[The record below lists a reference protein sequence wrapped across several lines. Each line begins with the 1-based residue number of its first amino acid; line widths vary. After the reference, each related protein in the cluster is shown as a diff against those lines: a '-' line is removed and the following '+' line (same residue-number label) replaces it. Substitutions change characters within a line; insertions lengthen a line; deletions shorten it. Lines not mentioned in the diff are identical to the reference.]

1 MAEKEKKINIS
12 SAGTTATDEKFVN
25 KDNKKAP
32 KDAAAILRDL
42 ANDGKS
48 KGVLTYK
55 EVMDAFEKIAM
66 PRSKLKKYTIR
77 LSIWE

>member
-32 KDAAAILRDL
+32 KKDASAILRDL

-66 PRSKLKKYTIR
+66 PPEQIENIR
-77 LSIWE
+77 YA

>member
-1 MAEKEKKINIS
+1 MRNLSIRIIKRHQ
-12 SAGTTATDEKFVN
+12 
-25 KDNKKAP
+25 

-66 PRSKLKKYTIR
+66 PPEQIEKYTIR